1 MLKIR
6 QGQGFSGTIGN
17 APHTI
22 GDSKNKIQEED
33 EAQPSSPVPSITSKT
48 RSKIQLNARAL
59 GTINDVKSK
68 IKAEAKAEIAG
79 MVKFCFTIDTVKSKI
94 QVEPLPV
101 ALVLGNSQMPTQ
113 SMCIDT
119 FPVEFTWVCI
129 NFRDTNETLS
139 VSREMTSHTGISVL
153 RTPMNEIPLPS
164 LLPSVPPSFSPSFLP
179 CAPSYLSVN
188 FPLYPCS
195 PQSLLLRLLVPH
207 TTFPTPQITITT
219 LRNEHTIHSAAS
231 IGPPPLRLDR
241 TGQ

>member
-17 APHTI
+17 APRTI
-22 GDSKNKIQEED
+22 GDSKNMIQEED
-33 EAQPSSPVPSITSKT
+33 EAQPSFPVPSITSKT

-68 IKAEAKAEIAG
+68 IQAEAKAEIAG
-79 MVKFCFTIDTVKSKI
+79 TGKFCCTIDTVKSKI
-94 QVEPLPV
+94 QAEPLPV
-101 ALVLGNSQMPTQ
+101 ALVYGNSQTPTQ
-113 SMCIDT
+113 SLRFDT

-129 NFRDTNETLS
+129 TPGIGSTYFRDANETLS

-164 LLPSVPPSFSPSFLP
+164 LLPSVPPSFPPSFLP
-179 CAPSYLSVN
+179 SASSQLSLS

-207 TTFPTPQITITT
+207 TTFPTPQIAITT
-219 LRNEHTIHSAAS
+219 LRDEHTIQSAAS
-231 IGPPPLRLDR
+231 IGPPH
-241 TGQ
+241 